1 MLKMFDR
8 EKVHEGVGIF
18 TIALGSFEN
27 IYQSQSS

>member
-8 EKVHEGVGIF
+8 EKVYEGVRII
-18 TIALGSFEN
+18 TIALRSFEN